1 MLPDEQARTL
11 VEVFEVLQ
19 RLRLR
24 YQLRQHQA
32 GERPSDVL
40 DLDQVSPIDR
50 SVIGQAV
57 REIAAV
63 QRRMDN
69 LSHYLAADEWV
80 APEPV

>member
-1 MLPDEQARTL
+1 M
-11 VEVFEVLQ
+11 LQ

-32 GERPSDVL
+32 GERRPTSCTL
-40 DLDQVSPIDR
+40 DEVSPIDR
-50 SVIGQAV
+50 SVVAQAV

-69 LSHYLAADEWV
+69 MSHYVAAEEWV
-80 APEPV
+80 SPGPA